1 MKRLLIVTALMSEA
15 VPIIDFYR
23 MQKQP
28 KREPYHL
35 FLCISPDE
43 AFELRLVVA
52 GIGAEN
58 MYRSLKAYLG
68 AQQNVSQIAYLN
80 IGIAG
85 ASQEAI
91 GRLIWANAIAA
102 TSIGLPEGVQNS
114 PYTVRSVEV
123 PCHQYQPGILFDM
136 EAESCLQCITE
147 NVQRFV
153 PHALFCAKVVS
164 DNRSAYAHNIDKHWV
179 KDIVQKNIVKLDLG
193 INNIIKSIK

>member
-15 VPIIDFYR
+15 VPIINFYR
-23 MQKQP
+23 MRKQP
-28 KREPYHL
+28 KRGPYHL
-35 FLCISPDE
+35 FLCISPE
-43 AFELRLVVA
+43 ETFELRLVVA

-58 MYRSLKAYLG
+58 MYRSLKAYLD

-85 ASQEAI
+85 ASQETI

-123 PCHQYQPGILFDM
+123 PSHQYQPGILFDM
-136 EAESCLQCITE
+136 EAESCLQCIAKMHNSSYRT
-147 NVQRFV
+147 RCFV
-153 PHALFCAKVVS
+153 LKWFPIIEAHMPTILISTGSRISCTKISADSISAL
-164 DNRSAYAHNIDKHWV
+164 
-179 KDIVQKNIVKLDLG
+179 
-193 INNIIKSIK
+193 IIL